1 MPDWTSNAELARDTD
16 VFIKLIHSLMGVYA
30 WEFFLTLDFDFAFIA
45 GRKPFRWPMIFYFA
59 NRYLLLFALA
69 GILVSFD
76 STSKLDCQP
85 LYIFNQLAG
94 NASTG
99 LASINLCLR
108 TIAVYGNS
116 KPIIILLVIL
126 ILGHWSL
133 ILMGVQLTVVWNDEI
148 NACAIVATNNTVL
161 AATFIY
167 SMCFDLIVFLLN
179 AYKLANRRGK
189 GNVVG
194 ESRLGKM
201 IFADG
206 LIYFFVAFLANLI
219 ATVFMLMKLNSVM
232 TIIFNVPAVIA
243 STICAT
249 RAVRRLNNF
258 KNNGAEVFSASGT
271 GSNGHFSRGTH
282 GPPRPIISTLTRS
295 GTATARSPGG
305 VHVQMETFTR
315 EDGDLQRQ
323 DDRDTDYD
331 IEAKGSPI

>member
-1 MPDWTSNAELARDTD
+1 MPDWSSLEELNRDGD
-16 VFIKLIHSLMGVYA
+16 VFVKLVHSLMGVYA
-30 WEFFLTLDFDFAFIA
+30 WECFLSLDFDFAFIT
-45 GRKPFRWPMIFYFA
+45 GQKTFRWPMIFYFA
-59 NRYLLLFALA
+59 NRYLLLCALA

-76 STSKLDCQP
+76 STSQLNCQP

-108 TIAVYGNS
+108 TIAVYGNY
-116 KPIIILLVIL
+116 KPITILLVIL

-133 ILMGVQLTVVWNDEI
+133 ILMGVQLTVTWSDEQ
-148 NACAIVATNNTVL
+148 NACVIVATNNTIL
-161 AATFIY
+161 AVTFIY

-179 AYKLANRRGK
+179 AYKLSNRRGK
-189 GNVVG
+189 HNLVG

-201 IFADG
+201 IFSDG

-219 ATVFMLMKLNSVM
+219 ATVFMLLKLNSIM

-258 KNNGAEVFSASGT
+258 KNEGAEVFSGSGT
-271 GSNGHFSRGTH
+271 GSGIRVTH
-282 GPPRPIISTLTRS
+282 GQPRPIVSTLSRS
-295 GTATARSPGG
+295 GTAARAPGG

-315 EDGDLQRQ
+315 AEDADFQRQ
-323 DDRDTDYD
+323 DDRDTDFD
-331 IEAKGSPI
+331 VEAKGSPI